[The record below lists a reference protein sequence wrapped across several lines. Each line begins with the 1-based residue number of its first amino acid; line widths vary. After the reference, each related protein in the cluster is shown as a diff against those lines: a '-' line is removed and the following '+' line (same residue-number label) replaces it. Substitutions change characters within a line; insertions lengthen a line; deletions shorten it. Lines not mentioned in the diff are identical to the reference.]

1 MIRWGFLGAGWIA
14 TTALAPALH
23 AADNSVL
30 HAVASRDPQRSAAL
44 NPTRVH
50 QKYQDLLDDPDIDAV
65 YISLSNEAHCE
76 WSIAALAAGKHVLC
90 EKPLALDHKQVQL
103 MIDGSK
109 KHNRVLMEAVWHQW
123 HPRFVRIRELVQRGD
138 VGALASIDSSF
149 CFTRELDDNYRLS
162 PQMGGGALLD
172 VGVYEVH
179 VWRALIADIA
189 DLKISTLDRSMSET
203 GVDLT
208 TRLTAQL
215 AKTVTVNAL
224 SSFEIPETQTLV
236 VSGQS
241 ATIECLGND
250 AFTSWHKPSA
260 MRISDHI
267 EEFAPVDPYRLMV
280 ENFSNH
286 ISGKPAWM
294 LSLDQSLSV
303 AKTLDQIKESRNQ
316 S

>member
-23 AADNSVL
+23 AADNAVL

-65 YISLSNEAHCE
+65 YISLSNEAHCD

-90 EKPLALDHKQVQL
+90 EKPLALDHKQVEL
-103 MIDGSK
+103 MIDASK

-138 VGALASIDSSF
+138 VGALTSIDSSF
-149 CFTRELDDNYRLS
+149 CFSRELDDNYRLS

-179 VWRALIADIA
+179 VWRALVADIA
-189 DLKISTLDRSMSET
+189 DLKITTLDRSMSET

-215 AKTVTVNAL
+215 ANTVTVNAL

-236 VSGQS
+236 VSGQT

-260 MRISDHI
+260 MKISDHI

-294 LSLDQSLSV
+294 LNLEQSLSV
-303 AKTLDQIKESRNQ
+303 AKALDQIKEHRNQ
-316 S
+316 L

>member
-1 MIRWGFLGAGWIA
+1 
-14 TTALAPALH
+14 
-23 AADNSVL
+23 
-30 HAVASRDPQRSAAL
+30 
-44 NPTRVH
+44 
-50 QKYQDLLDDPDIDAV
+50 
-65 YISLSNEAHCE
+65 
-76 WSIAALAAGKHVLC
+76 
-90 EKPLALDHKQVQL
+90 
-103 MIDGSK
+103 
-109 KHNRVLMEAVWHQW
+109 
-123 HPRFVRIRELVQRGD
+123 
-138 VGALASIDSSF
+138 
-149 CFTRELDDNYRLS
+149 
-162 PQMGGGALLD
+162 
-172 VGVYEVH
+172 VYEVH
-179 VWRALIADIA
+179 VWRALVADIA
-189 DLKISTLDRSMSET
+189 DLNITALNRSMSDT

-241 ATIECLGND
+241 TTIECLGND
-250 AFTSWHKPSA
+250 AFTSWHKPSS

-286 ISGKPAWM
+286 ISDKPAWM

-303 AKTLDQIKESRNQ
+303 AKALDQIKESRNH